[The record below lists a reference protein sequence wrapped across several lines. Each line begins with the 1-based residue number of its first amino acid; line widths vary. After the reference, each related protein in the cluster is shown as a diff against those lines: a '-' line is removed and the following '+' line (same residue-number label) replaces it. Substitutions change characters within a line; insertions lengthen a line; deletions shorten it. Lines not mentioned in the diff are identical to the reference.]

1 MKVNREKSVEIS
13 MTSKG
18 FGGSAKEIL
27 SHPNVARDLQKAQAS
42 RLVKA
47 LKRNRS

>member
-1 MKVNREKSVEIS
+1 MKVNREKPVKIS

-18 FGGSAKEIL
+18 FGGSASAIL
-27 SHPNVARDLQKAQAS
+27 SHPNVARDLRKAQES